1 MVRAWEQLVLF
12 VLLIFPVNDLEYALV
27 HSTLRVSFMV
37 RRRQPTPW
45 IHRHSRLIMGAI
57 AIIGAIL
64 TAYLAVTEFT
74 GGQAACPTNGCN
86 IVLQSP
92 YAKVFGVPLAFF
104 GFLGYTGMAV
114 LALGPLAIKQETNKL
129 LRAQLE
135 DTSWL
140 FLFIGGSAM
149 AVFSIYL
156 VYLLV
161 FEIQAFCPYC
171 ATSALLSF
179 ALFALAVV
187 GRQWEDLG
195 QISFTGILVV
205 FVTLVGVVGLYSSVN
220 KADTPTET
228 ATGVAPPPIQNT
240 SGPSEIALAQHLQ
253 NIGAKK
259 YSAYWCP
266 HCQQQ
271 RELFGREAFSY
282 INSIE
287 CAEDGQD
294 AQPQLC
300 REAGVQ
306 GYPSWEIDG
315 ELYSGARP
323 LSQLADLSGYTGSRD
338 FRYSP

>member
-1 MVRAWEQLVLF
+1 
-12 VLLIFPVNDLEYALV
+12 
-27 HSTLRVSFMV
+27 MV

-45 IHRHSRLIMGAI
+45 IHRHSRVIMGAI

-64 TAYLAVTEFT
+64 TAYLAVVEFT

-86 IVLQSP
+86 VVLQSP
-92 YAKVFGVPLAFF
+92 YAKLFGVPLPFF
-104 GFLGYTGMAV
+104 GFLGYLGMAV
-114 LALGPLAIKQETNKL
+114 LALGPLAVKQETNKL

-135 DTSWL
+135 DITWL
-140 FLFIGGSAM
+140 FLFIGGCAM
-149 AVFSIYL
+149 AVFSAYL
-156 VYLLV
+156 MYLLA

-171 ATSALLSF
+171 VTSALASF

-187 GRQWEDLG
+187 GHRWEDLG
-195 QISFTGILVV
+195 QIAFTGVLVV
-205 FVTLVGVVGLYSSVN
+205 FVTLVGVVGVYSSVS
-220 KADTPTET
+220 ADAPTET
-228 ATGVAPPPIQNT
+228 ATGVAPPPIQTT
-240 SGPSEIALAQHLQ
+240 SGPSEIGLAQHLQ
-253 NIGAKK
+253 DIDAKM

-271 RELFGREAFSY
+271 REAFGQEAFTY
-282 INSIE
+282 VNSIE

-300 REAGVQ
+300 RDAGVR
-306 GYPSWEIDG
+306 GFPSWEING

-323 LSQLADLSGYTGSRD
+323 LSQLAELSGYTGPRD